1 MSPEKAI
8 KEGAMALFGEK
19 YGEEVRV
26 VSMGK
31 NNDKIFS
38 LELCGGIH
46 VENTGKIGQFS
57 IINESS
63 NNKNKNII
71 TSVSKN
77 GIEIIN
83 QILIGLSSKD
93 IRGLVDKGTKT
104 KDNTIIFIISLE
116 DQKTSI
122 GVGIS
127 QNLTDRYD
135 AANFAKK
142 ISIYLDGKGGGGRK
156 DFAQAGGGPSTLEKV
171 QESLNKISEEI

>member
-1 MSPEKAI
+1 MNLIHTYFSEYQNEK
-8 KEGAMALFGEK
+8 
-19 YGEEVRV
+19 
-26 VSMGK
+26 
-31 NNDKIFS
+31 
-38 LELCGGIH
+38 
-46 VENTGKIGQFS
+46 Q
-57 IINESS
+57 INEAV
-63 NNKNKNII
+63 NYLNKLRAKNVLDDKNKNII